1 MATLASDLPSPGTDR
16 MALAGK
22 ILSGLMV
29 VLLTLDGAMK
39 LVATDLM
46 IRNSPAGILPPDP
59 MLYRTLGVV
68 LLASVLTYA
77 IPRTAFLG
85 AILLTGYLGGAVAI
99 HVRMG
104 DPLFSHT
111 LFGVYLGV
119 AVWAGLYLRNP
130 ILRSLVRGA

>member
-46 IRNSPAGILPPDP
+46 IKNSPAGILPPDP
-59 MLYRTLGVV
+59 MLYRTLGLV
-68 LLASVLTYA
+68 LLLCVLLYA
-77 IPRTAFLG
+77 IPRTAMLG

-99 HVRMG
+99 HVRMA

-119 AVWAGLYLRNP
+119 AVWAGLWLRNP
-130 ILRSLVRGA
+130 TLRSLVRGA